1 MILTCL
7 PPSYAIK
14 EKTPVVQGQD
24 VPPLD
29 RAQHVL
35 QEKTDHK
42 VIVDRT
48 VFHHK
53 NDLQTCYEWTPVK
66 TGIHAYCIWWRFE

>member
-35 QEKTDHK
+35 QQKTDHE
-42 VIVDRT
+42 
-48 VFHHK
+48 VFVEK
-53 NDLQTCYEWTPVK
+53 TREKSARRCEELYEPQCIEIPCRK
-66 TGIHAYCIWWRFE
+66 TK